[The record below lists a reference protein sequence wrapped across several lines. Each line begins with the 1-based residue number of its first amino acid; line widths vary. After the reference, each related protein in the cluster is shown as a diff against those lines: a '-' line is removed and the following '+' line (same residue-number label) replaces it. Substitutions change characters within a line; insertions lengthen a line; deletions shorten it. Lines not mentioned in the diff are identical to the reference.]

1 MEQKDANEVENASK
15 PMQQR
20 LRKNP
25 RQVLERVSTDD
36 QKRVH
41 SRQMC
46 LQREYILMNFDCPKR
61 EVSKQ
66 AVNEVSK
73 QSEQSIAE
81 RCKVSERHKWCK
93 RMNIASDRVARSKRG
108 CL

>member
-66 AVNEVSK
+66 AVSGVASK
-73 QSEQSIAE
+73 ASEAKPS
-81 RCKVSERHKWCK
+81 
-93 RMNIASDRVARSKRG
+93 VAK
-108 CL
+108 